1 MAETIEREL
10 RRMSSELRAM
20 KGQNLSISAAETM
33 ANTGVDIEF
42 KTKPWHSVDITF
54 HPSEG
59 YVENP
64 QVNVWIKSM
73 EMSNYSSD
81 KLLAETTVVY
91 LDSTVWRILVPSAY
105 SSTGTTSSDDITVGV
120 HVSSL
125 VHGTLTYEDK
135 GEPTNG

>member
-10 RRMSSELRAM
+10 RRMNSELRAM

-73 EMSNYSSD
+73 EMSSYSSD

-125 VHGTLTYEDK
+125 VPGTLTYEDK
-135 GEPTNG
+135 GKTY

>member
-42 KTKPWHSVDITF
+42 KTKAYHSVDITF

-91 LDSTVWRILVPSAY
+91 LDSTVWRILMPSAY

-125 VHGTLTYEDK
+125 VPGTLTYEDK

>member
-42 KTKPWHSVDITF
+42 KTKAYHSVDITF

-105 SSTGTTSSDDITVGV
+105 SSTGTTTSDDITVGV

-125 VHGTLTYEDK
+125 VPGTLTYEDK